1 MGHLSLKGCLPS
13 PGFIIMPVITFSTKR
28 PWCHYFQCVILKNRT
43 NYIKSDDNSP
53 NFDLPSMFWMRSIK
67 LHCEQETPCHLVF
80 IWFWSLSSIAKL
92 VHFSMKG
99 QETSSGVN
107 VHHHQSPNAA
117 FFVLPADPFQVI
129 IVCYF
134 LHLVMKSKKY
144 ALANPVYIAD
154 PVFS

>member
-1 MGHLSLKGCLPS
+1 MSHFSLKGCLPS

-67 LHCEQETPCHLVF
+67 LHCEQETLCHLVF

-92 VHFSMKG
+92 VRFYMKG
-99 QETSSGVN
+99 QETSRGECPS
-107 VHHHQSPNAA
+107 SPEPQCSIFCTAGRPISTDYRLLLFA
-117 FFVLPADPFQVI
+117 FSNEEQKI
-129 IVCYF
+129 CTC
-134 LHLVMKSKKY
+134 
-144 ALANPVYIAD
+144 
-154 PVFS
+154 

>member
-1 MGHLSLKGCLPS
+1 MSHLSLKGCLPS

-67 LHCEQETPCHLVF
+67 LHCNQETLCHLVLYGSDHYHQKPNSF
-80 IWFWSLSSIAKL
+80 ISIWRVRRHQGA
-92 VHFSMKG
+92 
-99 QETSSGVN
+99 N
-107 VHHHQSPNAA
+107 VHHHQSPNTA
-117 FFVLPADPFQVI
+117 FFVLPADPFQLI